1 MLPLQ
6 SLTFVIIIK
15 MEEMF
20 AYPNDH
26 IVTVGVMQYHGLCLS
41 GLSEQQLRRAKDK
54 TNKFRFNSAFGAS
67 PAVLCSIYED
77 LSNSTAFDDEHDP
90 PRPMRLKASKINFKW
105 FLRTVLYLRKYPTED
120 DFERNLN
127 INIHHGRDKIW
138 DMVRRIQLLQ
148 FIKITWPDDLGG
160 NNIWIMSV
168 DGTHCWIAEPG
179 HPNFSQDSEYYS
191 HKFNKA
197 GINYELGIALATGK
211 LIWMNGPFKA
221 GRNDLNIFT
230 GEGLEER
237 LRILGKKSLGDGG
250 YAGHH
255 KTVSSPNA
263 HDSYQVKRFKSRGL
277 KRQEDFNGM
286 TKVFKIL
293 SGRFRHPLH
302 KFPVAF
308 EAVCVICQYKIE
320 SDEPLY
326 DILVEDLLN
335 EPEEDLYDEIGMA
348 LL

>member
-26 IVTVGVMQYHGLCLS
+26 IVTVGVMQYHGLRLS
-41 GLSEQQLRRAKDK
+41 GLSERQLRRAKDK
-54 TNKFRFNSAFGAS
+54 TNKFRFNSAFGAL

-77 LSNSTAFDDEHDP
+77 LNNSTAFDDKYDP
-90 PRPMRLKASKINFKW
+90 PRPMRLKASKINFTW

-138 DMVRRIQLLQ
+138 NMVRRIQLLQ
-148 FIKITWPDDLGG
+148 FIKITWPDELGG

-230 GEGLEER
+230 QEGLEER

-255 KTVSSPNA
+255 ETVSSPNA

-286 TKVFKIL
+286 TKVFNIL
-293 SGRFRHPLH
+293 KHRFRHPLH

-326 DILVEDLLN
+326 DILVEALLN
-335 EPEEDLYDEIGMA
+335 EPAEDIYDEIGIA
-348 LL
+348 W

>member
-1 MLPLQ
+1 
-6 SLTFVIIIK
+6 
-15 MEEMF
+15 
-20 AYPNDH
+20 
-26 IVTVGVMQYHGLCLS
+26 
-41 GLSEQQLRRAKDK
+41 
-54 TNKFRFNSAFGAS
+54 
-67 PAVLCSIYED
+67 
-77 LSNSTAFDDEHDP
+77 
-90 PRPMRLKASKINFKW
+90 MRLKASKINFTW

-138 DMVRRIQLLQ
+138 EMVRRIQLLQ

-179 HPNFSQDSEYYS
+179 HPHFSQDSEYYS

-211 LIWMNGPFKA
+211 LIWMNGPFRA
-221 GRNDLNIFT
+221 GRNDLNVFT
-230 GEGLEER
+230 QEGLEER

-255 KTVSSPNA
+255 ETVSSPNA

-286 TKVFKIL
+286 TKVFNIL
-293 SGRFRHPLH
+293 KHRFRHPLH

-326 DILVEDLLN
+326 DILVEALLN
-335 EPEEDLYDEIGMA
+335 EPAEDIYDEIGIA
-348 LL
+348 W